1 MTRAEVASYTAAP
14 AHAPLTGG
22 ILRCARDR
30 LASHSTGTRN
40 RLAND
45 VAQEAARRI
54 GIMAILTALTVVGVA
69 VLEDL
74 LQPELAAVHQAPLF
88 RLSALFLVL
97 ASAGLAAL
105 ARSTATPAQL
115 ILDLG
120 LVFEVTGAFA
130 LGLMENSINWSGAPV
145 RGSTAVAGWIA
156 LCLFVVPNRPWKSIT
171 AAALS
176 AAMVP
181 CAHLLAARILSY
193 PPLPWNRLAAYSLAA
208 IFIACWTPLISMRLH
223 QMQHDL
229 SRTQDLG
236 SYHLEALLG
245 RGGMG
250 EVWRA
255 SHRLLRRE
263 AAVKLVRPQLM
274 TSDDEHEGRQ
284 VQRRFELE
292 AQAMASLRSPHTA
305 AIYDFGSSEDGSL
318 YYVMELLD
326 GLDAETLV
334 EQFGPQPAAR
344 VVSILRQAC
353 ESLDEA
359 HDAGMVHR
367 DIKPGNLFICRL
379 GKKADFVKV
388 LDFGLV
394 KAINNSGESRL
405 TAQAESIGTPAFMS
419 PEQVR
424 GDENIDARADI
435 YGLGCVAYYLLTG
448 TLVFHSSSAL
458 SMGIA
463 HIQQDPE
470 PPSKR
475 AELPIPKSL
484 EHVVMLCLQK
494 RREDRPQTAAEL
506 DALLEACADVPEWNQ
521 AEATRWWMLHRPG
534 HAREVAK

>member
-1 MTRAEVASYTAAP
+1 
-14 AHAPLTGG
+14 
-22 ILRCARDR
+22 
-30 LASHSTGTRN
+30 
-40 RLAND
+40 
-45 VAQEAARRI
+45 
-54 GIMAILTALTVVGVA
+54 
-69 VLEDL
+69 
-74 LQPELAAVHQAPLF
+74 
-88 RLSALFLVL
+88 
-97 ASAGLAAL
+97 
-105 ARSTATPAQL
+105 
-115 ILDLG
+115 
-120 LVFEVTGAFA
+120 
-130 LGLMENSINWSGAPV
+130 
-145 RGSTAVAGWIA
+145 
-156 LCLFVVPNRPWKSIT
+156 VPNRPWKSIT

-208 IFIACWTPLISMRLH
+208 IFIACWTPFISMRLH

-274 TSDDEHEGRQ
+274 TSDDEHERRQ

-394 KAINNSGESRL
+394 KAIYNSGESRL

-484 EHVVMLCLQK
+484 EHVVMLCLEK

-506 DALLEACADVPEWNQ
+506 DALLEACADIPEWNQ